1 MTLRENLLCRRLA
14 LKVHEVRETPMR
26 LSLPLIFL
34 SLLAASSLWVAEEAI
49 NGQGLHLVLLWFGL
63 LVLGGLRIWQGD
75 FAVLP
80 RWTLPDVAVALIFV
94 GHVVSTAFVFF
105 AGGDRRAAVNLTL
118 EWGGISAAWALLRV
132 LTQERKTGTAL
143 TETVIAI
150 AVGLA
155 CFGIWQHHFF
165 YAQASSEYLAAR
177 QELDAAMKSGTP
189 AAIATMTRLVG
200 EFQRQGIPLDG
211 PARQLWENRLLHS
224 TEPLGTFALTNTLAG
239 ILAAAF
245 VLQTG
250 LISRMLG
257 TARSVVDSSQSAKSP
272 IASSAS
278 PQRWLLFVACLQAI
292 VLLYCLI
299 LTKSRSAWCG
309 AFCGL
314 AMVLILRSRAAVV
327 RTTLRWMMMGGLVA
341 GLLVVVVGLFGGI
354 DRQVVLESPRSLQF
368 RLLYWTGTLQMLAE
382 HPVVGAGPG
391 NFRQMYLPHKAI
403 ESSEEIRDPHNI
415 FLDAWSSAGV
425 LGLAGIVLL
434 TFSIAKYVRFDEQRS
449 GSQESRTRVGRQ
461 AAWAMLLGFL
471 LHIAWEWISGTTG
484 AFEWPRLLLLSG
496 GFFTLIRGSGSLIRD
511 RSCYLA
517 AATALLIHLLA
528 AGGFEMP
535 VVMLVL
541 LCLIGLSVFPEAE
554 QEAEREP
561 KPKTERKTDRKKQQ
575 DADDFPPQ
583 VRGGLVVA
591 GIGVAGLVSGCLIG
605 LQPVTQVDR
614 LMLNAQS
621 DAERYPNS
629 DQVFKSFRESVE
641 ADPWAVLPRQRFAE
655 YLSYKLRELRSLSEQ
670 SSEADLQE
678 KIQSRAK
685 RVLEIALSVCDDLI
699 SADRRGLSGYQIRS
713 ECLVAA
719 STILEDKSLLER
731 AVDDQTTVTERNP
744 TASDVWLR
752 LAELHRDTG
761 NSVAAREAALRS
773 LKIDEINHAWGHQ
786 DQYLSDSDV
795 KALEALTKPE

>member
-1 MTLRENLLCRRLA
+1 
-14 LKVHEVRETPMR
+14 MR

-63 LVLGGLRIWQGD
+63 LVLSGLRIWQGD
-75 FAVLP
+75 FAVLL

-94 GHVVSTAFVFF
+94 GHVISTAFVFI
-105 AGGDRRAAVNLTL
+105 AEGDRRAAVNLTL
-118 EWGGISAAWALLRV
+118 EWGGISAAWVLLRV
-132 LTQERKTGTAL
+132 LIQERKTGTAL

-189 AAIATMTRLVG
+189 AAISTITRLVG
-200 EFQRQGIPLDG
+200 EFQRQGIPLEG
-211 PARQLWENRLLHS
+211 AARQLWENRLLHS

-250 LISRMLG
+250 LISRILG
-257 TARSVVDSSQSAKSP
+257 TSRSVVDSSNAVKSSKAP
-272 IASSAS
+272 PASR
-278 PQRWLLFVACLQAI
+278 QRWLLFVACFQAI

-309 AFCGL
+309 ALCGI
-314 AMVLILRSRAAVV
+314 AMVLILRSRAALV
-327 RTTLRWMMMGGLVA
+327 RATLRWMMMGGLVA

-354 DRQVVLESPRSLQF
+354 DRQVILESPRSLQF

-415 FLDAWSSAGV
+415 FLDAWSSAGI
-425 LGLAGIVLL
+425 LGLAGIVLI
-434 TFSIAKYVRFDEQRS
+434 TFSIAKYVRSDEQGS
-449 GSQESRTRVGRQ
+449 GIQESSTRVGKQ
-461 AAWAMLLGFL
+461 AAWALLLGFL

-484 AFEWPRLLLLSG
+484 AFEWSRLLLLSG
-496 GFFTLIRGSGSLIRD
+496 GFLALIRGQGALAGD

-535 VVMLVL
+535 IVMLVL
-541 LCLIGLSVFPEAE
+541 LSMIGRSICP
-554 QEAEREP
+554 EREP
-561 KPKTERKTDRKKQQ
+561 EPEPDAKTDRKSERKSERKKKL
-575 DADDFPPQ
+575 DADEFPPQ

-591 GIGVAGLVSGCLIG
+591 GVGIVGLVAGCLLG

-629 DQVFKSFRESVE
+629 DQVFKSFQESVE
-641 ADPWAVLPRQRFAE
+641 ADAWAVLPRQRFAE
-655 YLSYKLRELRSLSEQ
+655 YLSYKLRELQSLSEQ
-670 SSEADLQE
+670 SSDADLQE
-678 KIQSRAK
+678 KIRTRAK
-685 RVLEIALSVCDDLI
+685 RVWEITLSVCEDLI
-699 SADRRGLSGYQIRS
+699 SADRRGLIGYQIRS
-713 ECLVAA
+713 ECLTAV
-719 STILEDKSLLER
+719 STILGDKSFLEK
-731 AVDDQTTVTERNP
+731 AIEDQTIVTQRNP
-744 TASDVWLR
+744 TASDVWLK

-761 NSVAAREAALRS
+761 NSVAAKEAALRS
-773 LKIDEINHAWGHQ
+773 LEIDQINHAWGHQ
-786 DQYLSDSDV
+786 DQYLSESDV
-795 KALEALTKPE
+795 KALEALTKTE